1 MPFTLPKLAYGYDA
15 LEPFIDAKT
24 MEIHHGKHHQVYAD
38 NFNAVIAKYPD
49 LSDKSAEEI
58 IRNSNNLKVDEKDRA
73 AIKNQG
79 GGYLNHN
86 IFWQVMGPKKE
97 PDQKL
102 IEEIAK
108 TFSSLETFKKLFT
121 ETAVKHFGSG
131 WAWLVKDE
139 NSTLKVYSL
148 PNQDSPLTLGHTP
161 IFCLDVWEHAYY
173 LKYQNRRAEYIENWW
188 NVLKI
193 V

>member
-1 MPFTLPKLAYGYDA
+1 MTFELPKLGYAYDA

-24 MEIHHGKHHQVYAD
+24 MEVHHGKHHQTYTD
-38 NFNAVIAKYPD
+38 NFNAVIAKYPE
-49 LSDKSAEEI
+49 LEDKSAEDI
-58 IRNSNNLKVDEKDRA
+58 IKNINTLNVDEKDRA

-86 IFWQVMGPKKE
+86 IFWEGMGPQKE
-97 PDQKL
+97 IDESLKED
-102 IEEIAK
+102 IIK
-108 TFSSLETFKKLFT
+108 TFGSPEEFKKIFSDAAL
-121 ETAVKHFGSG
+121 KQFGSG
-131 WAWLVKDE
+131 WAWLVRDE
-139 NSTLKVYSL
+139 IGSLKVYSL
-148 PNQDSPLTLGHTP
+148 PNQDSPLTIGHKP

-188 NVLKI
+188 SVLKM